1 MATKAEIQDQKQ
13 ARQARFIAFLLEG
26 LTPSE
31 AAGQIGVHRR
41 TVYDWRDQS
50 AGFRANWEDA
60 VKESKERLLD
70 KYQKEL
76 YERALDRSDKNS
88 HILLIFLLKR
98 LDPEYKENYKREVK
112 IQHESVREIQINPE
126 DLKTAFSILESASQR
141 SQPKADIEAEAVEVT
156 DDSE

>member
-1 MATKAEIQDQKQ
+1 M
-13 ARQARFIAFLLEG
+13 
-26 LTPSE
+26 
-31 AAGQIGVHRR
+31 HRR